1 VIELSP
7 NQMHACT
14 NHGSLCI
21 DVISRHANTE
31 DGNDD
36 VEEWNRSMLHRLHS
50 FSNISVCVHW
60 ILAIKDSDIWFPFYK
75 MCWIVGI

>member
-1 VIELSP
+1 MIHQYHTSSLTWPFHLRADVLNLLLVIELSP

-36 VEEWNRSMLHRLHS
+36 VEE
-50 FSNISVCVHW
+50 
-60 ILAIKDSDIWFPFYK
+60 
-75 MCWIVGI
+75 